1 MSRKQSLLEDSNSK
15 PIFDRVLEDKVGF
28 GEYQRYLYFF
38 IGFVMIADGSE
49 MTALSILLPVL
60 QTEWGVSSAQQGAL
74 GTALFIG
81 VFLGSICSGLVA
93 DRFGRRKTLMYVSF
107 VQFWFGILSAF
118 VGGVFFFII
127 IRGLFGLMIGFTI
140 PIAPTMASELT
151 PTAFRGKGIAI
162 VNFCFTIGKIYS
174 VIMAKFT
181 LTSLITGNWRL
192 MLFLSSIPSLI
203 VSFGAWKF
211 IKESPRYL
219 LVSGRIEEGIQTL
232 DEIGRINNQ
241 SSYTPITQAEKQAFI
256 HYQQETFNTQDMY
269 SFNSLWSPSY
279 KVITTC
285 LWVIWYLMQF
295 IEMGIIFIL
304 PFIINAIS
312 GETNSTGTKGL
323 NDMIFTVLMETPSI
337 LVSLSIIEKENFG
350 RKGSIITMMSIVLTL
365 FVSMFIFPLSSFVFL
380 IALVKLSQKIAY
392 GMLYPLTTE
401 LYPTTM
407 RIPGFSFATAFGRL
421 GAATMPSVVLALF
434 NVGPLMPI
442 FGFGILAACI
452 IYACYMIPY
461 DTRGV
466 DLDKK
471 VKTNNGVELTEKL
484 TQYN

>member
-1 MSRKQSLLEDSNSK
+1 MSKTQSFLEDSNTK
-15 PIFDRVLEDKVGF
+15 PIFDKVLEDKIGF
-28 GEYQRYLYFF
+28 GKYQYYLYFF

-107 VQFWFGILSAF
+107 VQFWFGIFSAF
-118 VGGVFFFII
+118 VNSVFLFII

-181 LTSLITGNWRL
+181 LSSLVTGNWRL

-203 VSFGAWKF
+203 VSYGAWRY

-219 LVSGRIEEGIQTL
+219 LVSNRIDEGIEAL
-232 DEIGRINNQ
+232 DEIGRLNKETAY
-241 SSYTPITQAEKQAFI
+241 SPITEVEKTAFI
-256 HYQQETFNTQDMY
+256 QYQQENFSTQDMY
-269 SFNSLWSPSY
+269 SFKSLWSANY
-279 KVITTC
+279 KTITTC

-337 LVSLSIIEKENFG
+337 FVSLSIIEKEKFG
-350 RKGSIITMMSIVLTL
+350 RKGSIIAMMSLVLTL
-365 FVSMFIFPLSSFVFL
+365 FILMFIFPLSSFVFL

-407 RIPGFSFATAFGRL
+407 RIPGFSFSTAFGRL

-434 NVGPLMPI
+434 NMGPLMPI
-442 FGFGILAACI
+442 FGFGVLAACI
-452 IYACYMIPY
+452 IFACYMIPY

-471 VKTNNGVELTEKL
+471 VKRNSGYELTEKSSGI
-484 TQYN
+484 